1 MANVFAPT
9 TAGGVVARDFNAIQS
24 QSVAS
29 ILCIVV
35 SEPIPLIPTSE
46 PAQHGRSGPGPG
58 PIRTRERLK
67 HPAGRGALSEETTQA
82 ESGSGVVDARARA
95 RGDGE
100 RTSALLQVL
109 PSGPG
114 VCRFRESDGR
124 YLRGTVEE

>member
-1 MANVFAPT
+1 MANVLAPT
-9 TAGGVVARDFNAIQS
+9 TAGGVAARDLNAIRS

-35 SEPIPLIPTSE
+35 SEPVPLIPTSE
-46 PAQHGRSGPGPG
+46 PAQLERSGPGPG
-58 PIRTRERLK
+58 LMRTRERLK

-82 ESGSGVVDARARA
+82 ESGSGVVDARAR
-95 RGDGE
+95 GDGE

-114 VCRFRESDGR
+114 VCRFRESEGR